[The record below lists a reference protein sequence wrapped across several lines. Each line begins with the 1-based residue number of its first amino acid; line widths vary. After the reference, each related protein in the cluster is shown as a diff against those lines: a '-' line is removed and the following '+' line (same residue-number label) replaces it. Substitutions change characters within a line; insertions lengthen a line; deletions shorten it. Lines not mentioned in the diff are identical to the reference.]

1 MVRTPMEAT
10 ATIYKEG
17 HSVKGFRM
25 AAGAALRIKE
35 GIEQALP
42 ETVVLSVLTGVGHKI
57 MMWCGESTIVSAET
71 QILVRRVRDPVATEA
86 RNAVGR

>member
-1 MVRTPMEAT
+1 MEDE

-35 GIEQALP
+35 GIE
-42 ETVVLSVLTGVGHKI
+42 
-57 MMWCGESTIVSAET
+57 
-71 QILVRRVRDPVATEA
+71 
-86 RNAVGR
+86 